1 MLGAM
6 SSSTDITHRY
16 RRYIDVLNRRDWPA
30 LGEFVAEDATHN
42 GRPLGLAGYRAML
55 EQDVRDIPDLQFRIE
70 LLVCEPP
77 HLAARLRF
85 RCTPAGHFMGLDVNG
100 RSVDFTE
107 NVFYTWRDGRIG
119 EVWSAID
126 KAAIEAQLR

>member
-6 SSSTDITHRY
+6 SSSTDLTHRY
-16 RRYIDVLNRRDWPA
+16 RRYIDLLNRRDWPA

-42 GRPLGLAGYRAML
+42 ARPLGLAGYRAML
-55 EQDVRDIPDLQFRIE
+55 EQDVRDIPDLRFSIE

-85 RCTPAGHFMGLDVNG
+85 QCTPVGRFMGLDVNG
-100 RSVDFTE
+100 RRVDFTE
-107 NVFYTWRDGRIG
+107 NVFYAWRDGRIA
-119 EVWSAID
+119 EVWSVID
-126 KAAIEAQLR
+126 KVAIEAQLR